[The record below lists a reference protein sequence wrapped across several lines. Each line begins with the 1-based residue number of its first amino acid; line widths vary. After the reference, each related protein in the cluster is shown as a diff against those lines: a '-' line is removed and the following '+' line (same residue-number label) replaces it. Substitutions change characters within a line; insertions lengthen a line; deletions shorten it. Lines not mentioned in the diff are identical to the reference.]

1 MLCSCMANGNVGR
14 AFLFLLLDVS
24 LSSPWGPV
32 SVVVSFE
39 NDGVDA
45 SLVDVVTSD
54 GRVPVVPADLDR
66 LLSAPVVEERA
77 GA

>member
-1 MLCSCMANGNVGR
+1 MANGNVGR

-24 LSSPWGPV
+24 LWLPWGPV
-32 SVVVSFE
+32 SMVVSFQ
-39 NDGVDA
+39 NDGLDA